1 MYLLFDIGGTK
12 MRLGV
17 SSNGT
22 AVDKITTLETPQNF
36 EQGILEIKKGVH
48 DLVGDSVPYG
58 IALGIAGAV
67 GREKDTLLGSPNLPG
82 WVGKPLAAELKKI
95 FGAPVFIENDA
106 VLAGMGEAH
115 DGAGRGFNIVV
126 YVTVSTGVGGARI
139 VNKRVDDKA
148 IGFEPGHQ
156 VIDIDR
162 TLIPGAISGTL
173 ENYISG
179 TEALHETG
187 HKPKDITDPKFWDDK
202 ARLLA
207 YGLNNMIV
215 HWSPDVVVLG
225 GSMINGDPAI
235 SIEKTEKYL
244 HEILKIYTELPK
256 LKKAEL
262 GDNCGL
268 YGALEY
274 LKQQRL

>member
-1 MYLLFDIGGTK
+1 MYVLFDIGGTK
-12 MRLGV
+12 MRVGV
-17 SSNGT
+17 SSNGV
-22 AVDKITTLETPQNF
+22 AVDKSITLDTPQNF
-36 EQGILEIKKGVH
+36 EQGIAAIKKGIH
-48 DLVGDSVPYG
+48 DLVGDAVPYG
-58 IALGIAGAV
+58 IAGGVAGAV
-67 GREKDTLLGSPNLPG
+67 GRDKRSLLGSPHLPD
-82 WVGKPLAAELKKI
+82 WIGKPLLSEIKKI
-95 FGAPVFIENDA
+95 FDVPVFIENDA

-156 VIDIDR
+156 IIDVDR
-162 TLIPGAISGTL
+162 TFIPMAISGTL
-173 ENYISG
+173 EDYISG

-187 HKPKDITDPKFWDDK
+187 HKPKDITDPKFWDNK

-225 GSMINGDPAI
+225 GSMILGDPAI
-235 SIEKTEKYL
+235 SLEKTEKYL
-244 HEILKIYTELPK
+244 HEILKIYTELPQ

-262 GDNCGL
+262 GDSCGL

>member
-1 MYLLFDIGGTK
+1 
-12 MRLGV
+12 MRIGV
-17 SSNGT
+17 SSDGLK
-22 AVDKITTLETPQNF
+22 VDKTTVVNTPESFDEGMQV
-36 EQGILEIKKGVH
+36 IKKVARELAF
-48 DLVGDSVPYG
+48 DAVPYG
-58 IALGIAGAV
+58 VAGGIAGAV
-67 GREKDTLLGSPNLPG
+67 GKDRSSLLGSPHLPG
-82 WVGKPLAAELKKI
+82 WVGKPLLSEIKKL

-115 DGAGRGFNIVV
+115 DGAGRGYNIVV

-156 VIDIDR
+156 IIDIDR
-162 TLIPGAISGTL
+162 TLIPSAISGTL
-173 ENYISG
+173 EDYISG
-179 TEALHETG
+179 TATLHETH
-187 HKPKDITDPKFWDDK
+187 HKPKEITDPEFWDHK
-202 ARLLA
+202 AKLLA

-225 GSMINGDPAI
+225 GSMIIGDPAI

-244 HEILKIYTELPK
+244 HEILKIYTELPV

-268 YGALEY
+268 YGALAY

>member
-1 MYLLFDIGGTK
+1 
-12 MRLGV
+12 MRIAI
-17 SSNGT
+17 SNDGLQ
-22 AVDKITTLETPQNF
+22 VDKVTTVETPQNF
-36 EQGILEIKKGVH
+36 EKGLEVIQKAARELAF
-48 DLVGDSVPYG
+48 DTVPYG
-58 IALGIAGAV
+58 VAGGIAGAV
-67 GREKDTLLGSPNLPG
+67 GKDRSSLVGSPHLSG
-82 WVGKPLAAELKKI
+82 WVGKPLVAELRKM
-95 FGAPVFIENDA
+95 FAAPVFLENDA

-156 VIDIDR
+156 IIDIDR
-162 TLIPGAISGTL
+162 THIPGAESGTL
-173 ENYISG
+173 EDYISG
-179 TEALHETG
+179 TAVLHETH
-187 HKPKDITDPKFWDDK
+187 HKPKEVTDPEFWDHK
-202 ARLLA
+202 AKLLA

-235 SIEKTEKYL
+235 SIEKTGQYL
-244 HEILKIYTELPK
+244 REVLKIYSELPQ

>member
-1 MYLLFDIGGTK
+1 
-12 MRLGV
+12 MRVGV
-17 SSNGT
+17 SNDGLRI
-22 AVDKITTLETPQNF
+22 DKTTTIDTPANF
-36 EQGILEIKKGVH
+36 EKGIETMKKVAQ
-48 DLVGDSVPYG
+48 DLVGDTVPYG
-58 IALGIAGAV
+58 IAVGIAGAV
-67 GREKDTLLGSPNLPG
+67 GRDKDKLLGSPHLQD
-82 WVGKPLAAELKKI
+82 WVGKPLTAEIKKT
-95 FGAPVFIENDA
+95 FSAPVFIENDA

-115 DGAGRGFNIVV
+115 DGAGRGFGIVV

-156 VIDIDR
+156 IIDIDR
-162 TLIPGAISGTL
+162 TLIPGAESGTL
-173 ENYISG
+173 EDYISG
-179 TEALHETG
+179 TATLHETH
-187 HKPKDITDPKFWDDK
+187 HKPKEITDPEFWDHK
-202 ARLLA
+202 AKLLA

-225 GSMINGDPAI
+225 GSMIIGDPAI
-235 SIEKTEKYL
+235 SLEKTAEYL
-244 HEILKIYTELPK
+244 RKTLKIYAELPQ

-262 GDNCGL
+262 GDTCGL